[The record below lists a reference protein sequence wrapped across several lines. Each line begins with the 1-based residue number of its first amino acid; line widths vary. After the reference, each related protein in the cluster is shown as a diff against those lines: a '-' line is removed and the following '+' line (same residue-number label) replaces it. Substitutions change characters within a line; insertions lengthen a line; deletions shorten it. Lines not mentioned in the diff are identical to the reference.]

1 MSRLVKGEL
10 LKTATTRTG
19 YAFLVGVVAF
29 GVLNAVVV
37 AAASGGLDE
46 VAEKQEAFA
55 GLPVL
60 LMLWG
65 LVGAAGEYRHRT
77 AAPTVLVAGRDRGAV
92 LLARIGAYA
101 LTGLVIGAVTVAAS
115 VAVAVPL
122 LRDDP
127 GPDLTSAQVAAVAAG
142 NLAAF
147 VLSAIMGAAIG
158 AMVRVPVVGVVV
170 LLVVNFAVLP
180 LVAGVAESAADLTPF
195 GAAAILTRST
205 HHTTLSVGTAAVVV
219 AAWAVAL
226 VIASVASERRRDLA

>member
-1 MSRLVKGEL
+1 MIRLLKGEL
-10 LKTATTRTG
+10 LKTATTRSG
-19 YAFLVGVVAF
+19 YAFLIGVVAF

-37 AAASGGLDE
+37 AAASGDLDE

-77 AAPTVLVAGRDRGAV
+77 AAPAALVSGRDRGTV
-92 LLARIGAYA
+92 LLARIAAYA
-101 LTGLVIGAVTVAAS
+101 LTALVIGVLAVAVS
-115 VAVAVPL
+115 IAVAVPL
-122 LRDDP
+122 LRDDS
-127 GPDLTSAQVAAVAAG
+127 GPDLTSGQIASVSAG

-180 LVAGVAESAADLTPF
+180 LVAGVAESAADLSPF

-205 HHTTLSVGTAAVVV
+205 HNTTLSVGTAALVV

-226 VIASVASERRRDLA
+226 AVASVASERRRDLA

>member
-1 MSRLVKGEL
+1 MSRLVRGEL
-10 LKTATTRTG
+10 LKTTTTRSC
-19 YAFLVGVVAF
+19 YAFAIGGIAF
-29 GVLNAVVV
+29 AVLNSVIV
-37 AAASGGLDE
+37 AAASGDLDD

-65 LVGAAGEYRHRT
+65 LVGVAGEYRHRT
-77 AAPTVLVAGRDRGAV
+77 AAPSALAAGRDRGAV

-101 LTGLVIGAVTVAAS
+101 VTGLLIGGAAVAAS

-122 LRDDP
+122 LGDDS
-127 GPDLTSAQVAAVAAG
+127 GPDLTAGQITAVAVG

-158 AMVRVPVVGVVV
+158 AMVRIPVLGVVV
-170 LLVVNFAVLP
+170 LLIVNFAVLP
-180 LVAGVAESAADLTPF
+180 LIAGVAESAANLTPF
-195 GAAAILTRST
+195 GAADVLARST
-205 HHTTLSVGTAAVVV
+205 HHTTLSTGAAAVVL

-226 VIASVASERRRDLA
+226 VLVAVLGERRRDLA